1 MWIKEVSVFK
11 SELKDS
17 RLLVQK
23 GIFYDGNDIAWRR
36 DVKDAKKVKI
46 SSGTR
51 SVDSIDDERILA
63 GYNRDD
69 HQPYYK
75 M

>member
-1 MWIKEVSVFK
+1 MYK

-17 RLLVQK
+17 QLLVQK

-46 SSGTR
+46 SSETSDD
-51 SVDSIDDERILA
+51 SVDDERIIA
-63 GYNRDD
+63 GDNCVTRAPLF
-69 HQPYYK
+69 HFIRG
-75 M
+75 

>member
-1 MWIKEVSVFK
+1 MKEVSVYK

-36 DVKDAKKVKI
+36 DVKDAKKVKLVMI
-46 SSGTR
+46 VLMMIAS
-51 SVDSIDDERILA
+51 
-63 GYNRDD
+63 
-69 HQPYYK
+69 
-75 M
+75 

>member
-1 MWIKEVSVFK
+1 MKEVSVYK

-17 RLLVQK
+17 CLLVQK

-46 SSGTR
+46 SSETR
-51 SVDSIDDERILA
+51 DDDSVDDDSWRQS
-63 GYNRDD
+63 R
-69 HQPYYK
+69 
-75 M
+75 

>member
-1 MWIKEVSVFK
+1 MKEVSVYK

-46 SSGTR
+46 SSETR
-51 SVDSIDDERILA
+51 DDDSVDDDSWRQS
-63 GYNRDD
+63 R
-69 HQPYYK
+69 
-75 M
+75 

>member
-1 MWIKEVSVFK
+1 MFK

-46 SSGTR
+46 SSETSDD
-51 SVDSIDDERILA
+51 SVDDERIIA
-63 GYNRDD
+63 GDNCGD
-69 HQPYYK
+69 HQPYYYK

>member
-1 MWIKEVSVFK
+1 MYK

-17 RLLVQK
+17 QLLVQK

-46 SSGTR
+46 SSKNR
-51 SVDSIDDERILA
+51 DDRVDDERNIA
-63 GYNRDD
+63 GDNRDD
-69 HQPYYK
+69 HQLYYK

>member
-1 MWIKEVSVFK
+1 MKEVSLYK
-11 SELKDS
+11 SELKNIQT
-17 RLLVQK
+17 LAQK

-46 SSGTR
+46 SSETR
-51 SVDSIDDERILA
+51 DHDSVDDESIIA
-63 GYNRDD
+63 GDNRDD

>member
-1 MWIKEVSVFK
+1 MYK

-46 SSGTR
+46 SSEIR
-51 SVDSIDDERILA
+51 DHDSVDDERIIA
-63 GYNRDD
+63 GDNRDD

-75 M
+75 I